1 MILKPI
7 LKNQNFF
14 KMKNNVSKKVFFNE
28 KIEFCFKKKL

>member
-28 KIEFCFKKKL
+28 KIEFCIKKN